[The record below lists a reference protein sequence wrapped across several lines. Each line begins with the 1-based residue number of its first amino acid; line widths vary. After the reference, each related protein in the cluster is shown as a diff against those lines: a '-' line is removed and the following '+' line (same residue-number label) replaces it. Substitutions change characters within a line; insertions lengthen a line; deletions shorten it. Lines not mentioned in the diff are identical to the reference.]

1 LAAENHFWGA
11 PRIHGELLK
20 FGIAVSERTVSRYL
34 QGRPTAPSQTWRTF
48 FANHLGDLAFMPPVM
63 SSSAPDDDDVVDA
76 SGFSFHPMPLSLD
89 GLCAAKQ
96 SAVVDKCVSRN
107 DSRTKRTTVAAAL
120 LFIAVAVSSALTV
133 TPWSNIQTVF
143 VIVLENHN
151 WSEIKG
157 NSSAP
162 YINSLLPRFA
172 HAERYF
178 NPPGLHPSLPNYLW
192 LEAGQ
197 NFGIFDDNP
206 PSVHHLTTRSH
217 LSTQLEAAGVS
228 WKAYQENIS
237 GTTCPLVSS
246 GLYAVKHNPFVYF
259 DDVTDGGNP
268 TSAHCIAHVRPYS
281 ELENDLQQNQ
291 VARYNFIT
299 PNLCHDMHDCSIAT
313 GDAWLSTEVPKI
325 LGSAVYQHGVLFI
338 TFDESE
344 TGDGPIALIAVS
356 PFVRPGYSNG
366 LSYTHSSTLRTFQE
380 IFGVTPFLG
389 DAANATDLSDLFAF
403 PPSAPTNLRVR
414 D

>member
-1 LAAENHFWGA
+1 MV
-11 PRIHGELLK
+11 R
-20 FGIAVSERTVSRYL
+20 AVARCVHCTTPTGL
-34 QGRPTAPSQTWRTF
+34 NGRKTLH
-48 FANHLGDLAFMPPVM
+48 N
-63 SSSAPDDDDVVDA
+63 
-76 SGFSFHPMPLSLD
+76 
-89 GLCAAKQ
+89 
-96 SAVVDKCVSRN
+96 CVTRN
-107 DSRTKRTTVAAAL
+107 DSRTRRITVAAAL
-120 LFIAVAVSSALTV
+120 LFIAVGASSTQTV
-133 TPWSNIQTVF
+133 TPWSNLQTVF

-157 NSSAP
+157 NPSAP

-228 WKAYQENIS
+228 WKAYQENVS
-237 GTTCPLVSS
+237 STTCPLVSS

-281 ELENDLQQNQ
+281 QLESDLQQNQ
-291 VARYNFIT
+291 VARYNFVT
-299 PNLCHDMHDCSIAT
+299 PNLCHDMHDCSVAT
-313 GDAWLSTEVPKI
+313 GDAWLSIEVPKI
-325 LGSAVYQHGVLFI
+325 LGSAAYQRGVLFI

-356 PFVRPGYSNG
+356 PFVRPGYSNS
-366 LSYTHSSTLRTFQE
+366 LSYTHSSTLRTLQQ

-389 DAANATDLSDLFAF
+389 DAVNAADLSDLFAF
-403 PPSAPTNLRVR
+403 PPSAPTNLRVGN
-414 D
+414 

>member
-1 LAAENHFWGA
+1 
-11 PRIHGELLK
+11 
-20 FGIAVSERTVSRYL
+20 
-34 QGRPTAPSQTWRTF
+34 
-48 FANHLGDLAFMPPVM
+48 
-63 SSSAPDDDDVVDA
+63 
-76 SGFSFHPMPLSLD
+76 
-89 GLCAAKQ
+89 
-96 SAVVDKCVSRN
+96 
-107 DSRTKRTTVAAAL
+107 
-120 LFIAVAVSSALTV
+120 
-133 TPWSNIQTVF
+133 
-143 VIVLENHN
+143 
-151 WSEIKG
+151 
-157 NSSAP
+157 
-162 YINSLLPRFA
+162 
-172 HAERYF
+172 
-178 NPPGLHPSLPNYLW
+178 LHPSLPNYLW

-197 NFGIFDDNP
+197 HFGIFDDNP

-281 ELENDLQQNQ
+281 QFESDLQQNQ

-299 PNLCHDMHDCSIAT
+299 PNLCHDMHDCSVAT

-325 LGSAVYQHGVLFI
+325 LGSAAYQHGVLFI

-344 TGDGPIALIAVS
+344 SGDGPIALIAVS
-356 PFVRPGYSNG
+356 PFVRPGYSNS
-366 LSYTHSSTLRTFQE
+366 LSYTHSSTLRTLQQ

-389 DAANATDLSDLFAF
+389 DAANAADLSDLFGPAERTDKSARQKLTVMRTQF
-403 PPSAPTNLRVR
+403 YRRDGRSACGKLTRNFRVVATLSDHPAPERVAHTDCDGVNAIITSPENMKKLEYYGCCTCPTSTPISNGIVYAVTSYGRCGGPPGYCRRSGWCCTSVRVSRSRWPAEPSASHACRRGTAGRR
-414 D
+414 R